1 MMIDKKKVTGMSLN
15 FLKEINQFERVRRER
30 EERG

>member
-1 MMIDKKKVTGMSLN
+1 MMIDKKKVTEMSLN